1 MEERLLTTL
10 LLRPGMEGRES
21 LLRDMIQDS
30 IEEMRGYL
38 NYDTG
43 EELPVG
49 CEPAVKELT
58 LIRFNHDGAEGL
70 QSESQSSGGS
80 TTYTDVLPDRVKR
93 IIRRYRRL
101 PR

>member
-1 MEERLLTTL
+1 MEEKLLTAL
-10 LLRPGMEGRES
+10 LLRPGMGGRELS
-21 LLRDMIQDS
+21 LRDMIHDS

-38 NYDTG
+38 NYDEG
-43 EELPVG
+43 ETLPEG

-58 LIRFNHDGAEGL
+58 LIRFNRDGTEGL
-70 QSESQSSGGS
+70 QSESHSAGGS

-93 IIRRYRRL
+93 IIRRYRKL